1 VFVQEALA
9 RPFGGGSGGRS
20 PHLEALAR
28 GAGVSVGTFTL
39 HMHKRLP
46 LAQAA

>member
-1 VFVQEALA
+1 MLVEGLA
-9 RPFGGGSGGRS
+9 GPFGGGGGGRS
-20 PHLEALAR
+20 PYFDTLAR

-39 HMHKRLP
+39 PMHKRLP